1 VIKYLGSK
9 RALTP
14 LIDTIVRALPVR
26 TAADMFAGTTRVG
39 QAMRTAG
46 LEVVSND
53 LASYSEP
60 LGIAYIE
67 ADGRLDRGR
76 LREVLAHLNAL
87 PGVDGY
93 FTETFARRARYF
105 HPPNAMRI
113 DAIRDEVERLA
124 LDRVER
130 GAVMTSLL
138 EAADRVDSTVGVQ
151 MAYLKRW
158 APRALRPL
166 ELREPMAVRGP
177 AGHAVR
183 RDAND
188 LAAELRDVDL
198 AYLDPPYNQ
207 HSYFGNYH
215 VWETVVRGDRPEHY
229 GVACKRVDRL
239 ANRSA
244 YNSRPAALPALADLV
259 ARLSAPW
266 LVVSFSDEGFHR
278 PQQVMELLE
287 ERGHTGAIAVDS
299 RRYVGARIGIHDPS
313 GRPVGTVSHV
323 RNTELVF
330 VSGPSRSILDGVLAE
345 AARHGTIV
353 APRELLSA

>member
-1 VIKYLGSK
+1 
-9 RALTP
+9 
-14 LIDTIVRALPVR
+14 
-26 TAADMFAGTTRVG
+26 MFAGTTRVG

-105 HPPNAMRI
+105 HPANAMRI

-124 LDRVER
+124 LDRLER

-158 APRALRPL
+158 APRALGPL
-166 ELREPMAVRGP
+166 ELREPEAVPGP
-177 AGHAVR
+177 AGTALR

-188 LAAELRDVDL
+188 LAGELGDVDV

-207 HSYFGNYH
+207 HSYYANYH
-215 VWETVVRGDRPEHY
+215 VWETLHRGDQPEHY
-229 GVACKRVDRL
+229 GVACKRVDCRTTK
-239 ANRSA
+239 SP
-244 YNSRPAALPALADLV
+244 YNSRRAAGAALADLV
-259 ARLSAPW
+259 ERTAAPW
-266 LVVSFSDEGFHR
+266 ILLSFSDESF
-278 PQQVMELLE
+278 
-287 ERGHTGAIAVDS
+287 
-299 RRYVGARIGIHDPS
+299 
-313 GRPVGTVSHV
+313 
-323 RNTELVF
+323 
-330 VSGPSRSILDGVLAE
+330 
-345 AARHGTIV
+345 
-353 APRELLSA
+353 